1 MTEVRSIHIYVHR
14 PVIETSDC
22 SVGRTKYTTRPY
34 GWTFMVANCLHVEYN
49 LYIVCWWW
57 CM

>member
-49 LYIVCWWW
+49 LYIVC
-57 CM
+57 